1 MVHFASRVEL
11 GINSDCSKDLCKI
24 SKNPIMDWEV
34 EKVKNKLPLLIA
46 QVEPPQ
52 DGDGGDYFYRTLT
65 PGIAMAQKKDVFV
78 VNVTNVHRKK
88 DHIMREADV
97 LVLKNICDP
106 DMLPLIRERKLQK
119 KLTVYEIADDLSALQ
134 PWNPVYSFYKN
145 KENLS
150 LVFRLAGCCDAL
162 QVTVHE
168 LKRLYGHLNK
178 HCKVF
183 PNQILHVP
191 PENILKKSNE
201 VVIGWGGSHGHLEDL
216 LEIAKPL
223 SNWIMSQSNV
233 VLHLMCS
240 DSIWKLFD
248 SLPPHKK
255 RHTPPGSIEE
265 YYNFLTKIHIGIAP
279 LKNTAFNRS
288 RSDVKFLEYAV
299 SGVVPVLAHME
310 PYLNSANNGK
320 TGFLYKDSKVLIDI
334 LGRLTENASLSQK
347 VAESARQYVMKE
359 RCQLKYAEDRID
371 FSLEL
376 LKSMNTGKHRNGR
389 SVQRFKEWGKL
400 DGAVTKKKHLRLLST
415 RFENFLHDGLVSMQ
429 LTGNRKK
436 AYQFFQ
442 KAMMMEPRNYLPFLF
457 GSLVFENPVDS
468 LIKAIELKPDSLKA
482 WILLGEEWTR
492 RGDIIKALRSF
503 ESALNVYQDY
513 DIPYLRAADLLNK
526 IGKKTEADSLFEK
539 AKKLE
544 ILYPSAPELLN

>member
-1 MVHFASRVEL
+1 MLDVQKIYANDSKSPLIAKKMERV
-11 GINSDCSKDLCKI
+11 KI
-24 SKNPIMDWEV
+24 
-34 EKVKNKLPLLIA
+34 KLPLLIA
-46 QVEPPQ
+46 QIEPPQ
-52 DGDGGDYFYRTLT
+52 EGNGGDYFYRTHA

-88 DHIMREADV
+88 DQIMREADV

-106 DMLPLIRERKLQK
+106 DILPLIRERKLHK

-145 KENLS
+145 KENLT
-150 LVFRLAGCCDAL
+150 LVYRLASCCDAL
-162 QVTVHE
+162 QVTVPE

-191 PENILKKSNE
+191 QERVLKESDE

-216 LEIAKPL
+216 EEIAKPL
-223 SNWIMSQSNV
+223 SNWVMNQSNV

-240 DSIWKLFD
+240 DPIRKLFD

-255 RHTPPGSIEE
+255 RHIPPGSIEE
-265 YYNFLTKIHIGIAP
+265 YYNFLAKIHIGIAP

-310 PYLNSANNGK
+310 PYLNSVNNGK
-320 TGFLYKDSKVLIDI
+320 TGFLYKDSKELIDI
-334 LGRLTENASLSQK
+334 LGRLIENASLSQK
-347 VAESARQYVMKE
+347 VAASARQYVMKE
-359 RCQLKYAEDRID
+359 RYQLKYAEDRID
-371 FSLEL
+371 FHLEL

-389 SVQRFKEWGKL
+389 GVQRFKEWAKL
-400 DGAVTKKKHLRLLST
+400 EGAVTKKRHLRLLST
-415 RFENFLHDGLVSMQ
+415 RFEDFLHDGLVTMQ
-429 LTGNRKK
+429 LTGDRKK
-436 AYQFFQ
+436 AHRFFQ
-442 KAMMMEPRNYLPFLF
+442 KAMMLEPRNYLPFLF

-492 RGDIIKALRSF
+492 RGNIIKALHSF
-503 ESALNVYQDY
+503 ESALNVYPDY
-513 DIPYLRAADLLNK
+513 DIPYLRAADLLNR

-539 AKKLE
+539 ARKLD
-544 ILYPSAPELLN
+544 IHHKV

>member
-1 MVHFASRVEL
+1 MES
-11 GINSDCSKDLCKI
+11 I
-24 SKNPIMDWEV
+24 
-34 EKVKNKLPLLIA
+34 KNKLPLLIA

-52 DGDGGDYFYRTLT
+52 GRDGGDYFYRTHT
-65 PGIAMAQKKDVFV
+65 PGIAMAQMKDVFV

-106 DMLPLIRERKLQK
+106 DMLPLIRERKLHK

-134 PWNPVYSFYKN
+134 PWNPVYFFYKN

-150 LVFRLAGCCDAL
+150 LVFRLASCCDAL

-183 PNQILHVP
+183 PNQILHIP
-191 PENILKKSNE
+191 PDNIMKKSNE
-201 VVIGWGGSHGHLEDL
+201 IVIGWGGSHGHLEDL
-216 LEIAKPL
+216 SEIAKPL
-223 SNWIMSQSNV
+223 SNWVMNQSNV

-240 DSIWKLFD
+240 DPIWTLFE
-248 SLPPHKK
+248 SLPSHKK

-288 RSDVKFLEYAV
+288 RSDVKFLEYAA
-299 SGVVPVLAHME
+299 SGVVPVLARME
-310 PYLNSANNGK
+310 PYLNSVRNEK
-320 TGFLYKDSKVLIDI
+320 TGFLYKDSLELIDI
-334 LGRLTENASLSQK
+334 LNRLIENSSLLQRIAK
-347 VAESARQYVMKE
+347 SAREYVMRE
-359 RCQLKYAEDRID
+359 RYQLKHAEDRID
-371 FSLEL
+371 FYIDRLE
-376 LKSMNTGKHRNGR
+376 SVNTGKGRNGR
-389 SVQRFKEWGKL
+389 GVQCLNEWAKL
-400 DGAVTKKKHLRLLST
+400 EGTVAKKRHLRLLPT
-415 RFENFLHDGLVSMQ
+415 NFEDFLHDGLVSMQ

-442 KAMMMEPRNYLPFLF
+442 KAMMLEPRNYLPFLY
-457 GSLVFENPVDS
+457 GALVFENPVDS
-468 LIKAIELKPDSLKA
+468 LLKAIELKPDSLKA
-482 WILLGEEWTR
+482 WILLGEEWTK
-492 RGDIIKALRSF
+492 RGNIIQALHSF
-503 ESALNVYQDY
+503 ESALNVYPDY

-526 IGKKTEADSLFEK
+526 IGKKTDADRLFEK
-539 AKKLE
+539 AKELE
-544 ILYPSAPELLN
+544 IHHNVSWTK

>member
-1 MVHFASRVEL
+1 
-11 GINSDCSKDLCKI
+11 
-24 SKNPIMDWEV
+24 MDWKV
-34 EKVKNKLPLLIA
+34 ERIKSKLPLLIA

-52 DGDGGDYFYRTLT
+52 DGDGGDYFYRTHT
-65 PGIAMAQKKDVFV
+65 PGIAMAQRKDVFV

-97 LVLKNICDP
+97 LVLKNISDP
-106 DMLPLIRERKLQK
+106 DMLPLIRERRLHK

-150 LVFRLAGCCDAL
+150 LVFRLASCCDAL

-183 PNQILHVP
+183 PNQILYIP
-191 PENILKKSNE
+191 PDNIIKKSNE
-201 VVIGWGGSHGHLEDL
+201 IVIGWGGSHGHLEDL
-216 LEIAKPL
+216 AEIAEPL
-223 SNWIMSQSNV
+223 SKWIMNQSNV

-240 DSIWKLFD
+240 DLIWKLFD

-288 RSDVKFLEYAV
+288 RSDVKFLEYAA

-310 PYLNSANNGK
+310 PYLHSVRNEK
-320 TGFLYKDSKVLIDI
+320 TGFLYKDSLELINI
-334 LGRLTENASLSQK
+334 LNRLIENASLLQK
-347 VAESARQYVMKE
+347 VASSAREYVMKE
-359 RCQLKYAEDRID
+359 RYQLKYAEDRIN
-371 FSLEL
+371 FYLEL
-376 LKSMNTGKHRNGR
+376 LKPMNTGKHRNGGG
-389 SVQRFKEWGKL
+389 VQRFKEWGKL
-400 DGAVTKKKHLRLLST
+400 DGAVAKKRHLRLLST
-415 RFENFLHDGLVSMQ
+415 HFEDLLHDGLVSMQ
-429 LTGNRKK
+429 LTGNGEK
-436 AYQFFQ
+436 ARRYFQ
-442 KAMMMEPRNYLPFLF
+442 KAIMLEPKNYLPFLF
-457 GSLVFENPVDS
+457 GSLVFEDPVDS
-468 LIKAIELKPDSLKA
+468 LLKAIELKPDSLKA

-492 RGDIIKALRSF
+492 RGDIIKAFHSF
-503 ESALNVYQDY
+503 ESALNVYPDY
-513 DIPYLRAADLLNK
+513 DIPYLRAADLLNN
-526 IGKKTEADSLFEK
+526 IGKKTEADRLFENAK
-539 AKKLE
+539 ALE
-544 ILYPSAPELLN
+544 ILHKV